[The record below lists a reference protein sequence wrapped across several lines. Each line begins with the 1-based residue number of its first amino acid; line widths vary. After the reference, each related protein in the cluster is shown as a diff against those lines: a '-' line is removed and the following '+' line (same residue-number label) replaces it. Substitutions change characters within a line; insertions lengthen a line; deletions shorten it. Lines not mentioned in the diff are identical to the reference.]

1 MLSKDVKDIR
11 EDVKHR
17 RKQEITDS
25 MKKGETTDVYAPFME
40 MANKI
45 RSEVEAQRKAKLG
58 VQESKNEKKEDS
70 NEEMKET
77 SKPNSKEKVDVNK
90 IIEAHVA
97 SSPWL
102 AQLAI
107 ADSETSKLLSGVTF
121 AFNKWQ
127 KPFMN
132 TCNLL
137 LKKAGN
143 DKFTSVSNMLS

>member
-1 MLSKDVKDIR
+1 MKDIR
-11 EDVKHR
+11 EDLKHR
-17 RKQEITDS
+17 RKQELSDS
-25 MKKGETTDVYAPFME
+25 LKKGETTDVYAPFMD

-45 RSEVEAQRKAKLG
+45 RSEVEAKRKEKLG
-58 VQESKNEKKEDS
+58 VQEELKLEKKVDS
-70 NEEMKET
+70 NEEMKEA
-77 SKPNSKEKVDVNK
+77 SKPKNKEKVDTNK
-90 IIEAHVA
+90 IVEDHVA

-107 ADSETSKLLSGVTF
+107 ADSETSKLLSGVTS

-137 LKKAGN
+137 LKKADN
-143 DKFTSVSNMLS
+143 DKITEVTKIIS